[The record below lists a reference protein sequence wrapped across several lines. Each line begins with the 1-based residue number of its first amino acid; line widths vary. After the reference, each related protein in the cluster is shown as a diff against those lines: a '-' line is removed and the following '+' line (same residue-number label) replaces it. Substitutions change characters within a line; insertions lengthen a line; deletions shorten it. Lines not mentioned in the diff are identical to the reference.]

1 MVKGQRTSVIE
12 KNGQFNTYTFAGN
25 TAFLT
30 FPFEIH
36 GNGDQAQLPCEFY
49 GFQIDLSEPGNLLGL
64 NREYSS
70 SLAKLLLN
78 QKDRQLRLNASHLN
92 YLRTSFNF
100 ISSLERENIQVG
112 VQFLTCFLYSLQ
124 YLQPAVQEVTTTVDE
139 PIHRSIVHLNQH
151 LTEPLQLQD
160 LAEMAGYS
168 LSYYKQKFKQ
178 EVGITPSEYMML
190 QKIERAK
197 KILTES
203 DQSITN
209 IAFSMGFSSSNYFC
223 SVFKKFMDCTPK
235 DYRKKYRE

>member
-1 MVKGQRTSVIE
+1 
-12 KNGQFNTYTFAGN
+12 
-25 TAFLT
+25 
-30 FPFEIH
+30 
-36 GNGDQAQLPCEFY
+36 
-49 GFQIDLSEPGNLLGL
+49 
-64 NREYSS
+64 
-70 SLAKLLLN
+70 
-78 QKDRQLRLNASHLN
+78 
-92 YLRTSFNF
+92 
-100 ISSLERENIQVG
+100 
-112 VQFLTCFLYSLQ
+112 
-124 YLQPAVQEVTTTVDE
+124 
-139 PIHRSIVHLNQH
+139 
-151 LTEPLQLQD
+151 
-160 LAEMAGYS
+160 MAGYS